1 MPELPDNCYTFSVA
15 ELAEIKETYQLL
27 LADKHAHNRQF
38 KKRERHFQWNLV
50 ILLVSFVLSLSLC
63 WLTIRLLGF
72 VFGMLAQGMDLRSIS
87 STLARYPTTILII
100 MSGPLVM
107 LLVIIEFVWIKHKK
121 DLDRYLFN
129 QFPTSAVR
137 YNHTPYLKT
146 FHIQQM
152 IKLPDYLIIWPVAK
166 ERQIIPTPDQVSCWI
181 IRKADQPAIY
191 NKLSTTYYNNLL
203 KNPKASRW
211 VDYWLIDGTKKDN

>member
-1 MPELPDNCYTFSVA
+1 M
-15 ELAEIKETYQLL
+15 
-27 LADKHAHNRQF
+27 
-38 KKRERHFQWNLV
+38 
-50 ILLVSFVLSLSLC
+50 
-63 WLTIRLLGF
+63 GF

-137 YNHTPYLKT
+137 YNHTPYLKP

-152 IKLPDYLIIWPVAK
+152 IKLPDHLIVWPVAK
-166 ERQIIPTPDQVSCWI
+166 ERSIIPTSDHVSCWI
-181 IRKADQPAIY
+181 IRKADQPTIY
-191 NKLSTTYYNNLL
+191 DKLSTTYYNNLL

-211 VDYWLIDGTKKDN
+211 ADYWLIDGTKKDD